1 MLGEAHLAVLL
12 PTHNTHNTAYP
23 MGLLFCADQWK
34 EEHGKHQLLLEGV
47 LALVFVRAAVWGWL
61 LGCESSR

>member
-1 MLGEAHLAVLL
+1 
-12 PTHNTHNTAYP
+12 

-47 LALVFVRAAVWGWL
+47 LALVFVRAAVWVWL